1 MNFTAAFKQSL
12 SAAALLTI
20 GMLAVPSA
28 EAIPFTATVRAGFD
42 AKSLVTVG
50 ILDFGAVEGDGS
62 VRKFDYRTAL
72 GDGSVRTVGDG
83 SVRTCGDGSVMP
95 AAGQC
100 DGSVV
105 IGDFSLGGSF
115 DTDPF
120 IVFAVGASNFGNK
133 PLLYD
138 FTFAMNFTGGGYN
151 TVATDL
157 IGTGIADSIL
167 LEALIDQNVVPGASI
182 ACASPALCTDPTVT
196 LASPTGAT
204 GELAAHLVFTV
215 PAVTDNLVSMN
226 GSVVLSQV
234 APPAVPEP
242 ATLSLL
248 ALGLL
253 AGGRVRRSRA
263 A

>member
-1 MNFTAAFKQSL
+1 MNFSTALKQSL
-12 SAAALLTI
+12 SAAALLTA
-20 GMLAVPSA
+20 GLVAMPSA

-42 AKSLVTVG
+42 AESLVTVG

-62 VRKFDYRTAL
+62 VRNFDYLKAL
-72 GDGSVRTVGDG
+72 GDGSVRTLGDG
-83 SVRTCGDGSVMP
+83 SVRSCDGSVMP

-100 DGSVV
+100 DGSVA
-105 IGDFSLGGSF
+105 IGDFSFSGSF

-120 IVFAVGASNFGNK
+120 VNFAVGVNNIGSSPVLF
-133 PLLYD
+133 D
-138 FTFAMNFTGGGYN
+138 ITFSLVFTGGGYN

-157 IGTGIADSIL
+157 TGSGSADSIL
-167 LEALIDQNVVPGASI
+167 LEALIDLNAVPGASI
-182 ACASPALCTDPTVT
+182 TCSSPALCTDPIVT
-196 LASPTGAT
+196 LASPTAASGLL
-204 GELAAHLVFTV
+204 GAHLVFTV
-215 PAVTDNLVSMN
+215 PGVRDNLVTFT

-263 A
+263 G